1 MVRCNFFLIA
11 EHISLCYS
19 SISMKSTDIG
29 FQKIIKNEI
38 QKTIKT
44 EFKPIKS
51 DMGKMRKDIDTMLS
65 LFDREYID
73 LRQRVERIEEHLN
86 LPSNPSGN

>member
-1 MVRCNFFLIA
+1 
-11 EHISLCYS
+11 
-19 SISMKSTDIG
+19 MKSTDIG